1 MAFKYPGSSARKPIV
16 PPPIPPSKLPQN
28 IAPTPLSKGIQFTAF
43 TLAAGLTAYAVL
55 LYDFGEREHVFMPVR
70 RWFDA
75 NTRSFFTLSERDRQV
90 LNSTHNA
97 HAQKTAVPDRRTPI
111 EFFKENPPAMGKE
124 AVVDDKKV

>member
-75 NTRSFFTLSERDRQV
+75 NTKSFFTLSDRDRQV
-90 LNSTHNA
+90 LNSSANP
-97 HAQKTAVPDRRTPI
+97 QKTAVPDRRTPI
-111 EFFKENPPAMGKE
+111 EFFKENPPALGKE
-124 AVVDDKKV
+124 ADEKKVEK

>member
-1 MAFKYPGSSARKPIV
+1 MAFKYPGSSVRKPIV
-16 PPPIPPSKLPQN
+16 PPPIPPSKLPQTV
-28 IAPTPLSKGIQFTAF
+28 APTPLSKGVQFTAF

-90 LNSTHNA
+90 LGSTNSSA
-97 HAQKTAVPDRRTPI
+97 AAQKTAVPDRRTPL
-111 EFFKENPPAMGKE
+111 EFFKENPPALGDKS
-124 AVVDDKKV
+124 DGKKV

>member
-75 NTRSFFTLSERDRQV
+75 NTKSFFTLSETERRQV
-90 LNSTHNA
+90 PS
-97 HAQKTAVPDRRTPI
+97 KTALPDRRTPI
-111 EFFKENPPAMGKE
+111 EFFKENPPALGKE
-124 AVVDDKKV
+124 ADEKKV

>member
-75 NTRSFFTLSERDRQV
+75 NTKSFFTLSERDRQV
-90 LNSTHNA
+90 LNSTGNP
-97 HAQKTAVPDRRTPI
+97 QKTAVPDRRTPI
-111 EFFKENPPAMGKE
+111 EFFKENPPALGKDADE
-124 AVVDDKKV
+124 KKV

>member
-75 NTRSFFTLSERDRQV
+75 NTRSFFTLSERERQV
-90 LNSTHNA
+90 LNPT
-97 HAQKTAVPDRRTPI
+97 QKTAVPDRRTPI
-111 EFFKENPPAMGKE
+111 EFFKENPPALGTKE
-124 AVVDDKKV
+124 VVDEKKV

>member
-55 LYDFGEREHVFMPVR
+55 FYDFGEREHVFMPVR
-70 RWFDA
+70 RWVDE
-75 NTRSFFTLSERDRQV
+75 NTKSFFTLSERDRQV
-90 LNSTHNA
+90 LNSNSN
-97 HAQKTAVPDRRTPI
+97 AQKTAVPDRRTPI
-111 EFFKENPPAMGKE
+111 EFFKENPPALGKE
-124 AVVDDKKV
+124 PVTEKKV